1 MLDKFDTERRQF
13 SLVDYKK
20 NKAEKIKQ
28 WSCEN

>member
-1 MLDKFDTERRQF
+1 MLDKFDSERRQF

-20 NKAEKIKQ
+20 NKEEKIKQ